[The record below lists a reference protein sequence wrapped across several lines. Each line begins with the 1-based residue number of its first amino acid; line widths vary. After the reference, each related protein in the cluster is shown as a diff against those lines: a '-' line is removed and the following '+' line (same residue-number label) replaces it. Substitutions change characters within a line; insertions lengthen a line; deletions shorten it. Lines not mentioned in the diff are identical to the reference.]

1 MKKMRELSTTQII
14 AMGFFFAILIGTVIL
29 MLPVSSAQ
37 GNWTNPVDALF
48 TAATSVC
55 VTGLTVV
62 STCSYWSF
70 FGQFVIMLLIQTG
83 GLGIVALTTSIM
95 VFVGKKVTLKD
106 RLLLEDAFNLN
117 TLSGLVRFLKNI
129 LKGTILVE
137 GIGVICYSF
146 VFVPEFG
153 LLKGLWVCVFQ
164 AVSAFCN
171 AGMDIMG
178 DNSLMDYVTNPWINL
193 VTMLLII
200 LGGIGFIVWWDVVR
214 VVKLCRDKEI
224 RAGQFLRRLHLHT
237 KIVLTM
243 TGSLILLGMVA
254 VFVLEYGN
262 PETLGNLGLPGKLQ
276 ASLFQSVTLRT
287 AGFATISQKGLSEAA
302 SLICMLLMFI
312 GGSPVGT
319 AGGIK
324 TTTMA
329 VLFIAAFS
337 VAKGREEASVFKR
350 TIARETIQKSLA
362 IVVFSL
368 AATLLAVL
376 MLLMLEQGSFMDVAY
391 ETVSAVGTVG
401 LSRDFTSSLD
411 TAGKLVIALCMYLGR
426 IGPISMMIAFH
437 FKRGKS
443 GMSMYPR
450 EDITVG

>member
-1 MKKMRELSTTQII
+1 MKKARELSTTQVI
-14 AMGFFFAILIGTVIL
+14 AMGFFLAILIGAFIL

-37 GNWTNPVDALF
+37 GIWTNPVDALF
-48 TAATSVC
+48 TATTSVC
-55 VTGLTVV
+55 VTGLVVV

-70 FGQFVIMLLIQTG
+70 FGQLVILFLIQIG

-95 VFVGKKVTLKD
+95 IFIGKKVTLKD

-129 LKGTILVE
+129 LKGTLLIE
-137 GIGVICYSF
+137 GIGAICYSF
-146 VFVPEFG
+146 VLIPRFG
-153 LLKGLWVCVFQ
+153 IRKGFWASVFQ

-178 DNSLMDYVTNPWINL
+178 ENSMMDYVSNPWMNL

-214 VVKLCRDKEI
+214 VAKLCREQEV
-224 RAGQFLRRLHLHT
+224 RAGQFFRRLRLHT
-237 KIVLTM
+237 KIVFTM
-243 TGSLILLGMVA
+243 TGILILSGTLA
-254 VFVLEYGN
+254 VLILEYGN
-262 PETLGNLGLPGKLQ
+262 PETLGSLGFAGKLQ
-276 ASLFQSVTLRT
+276 AALFQSVTLRT
-287 AGFATISQKGLSEAA
+287 AGFATISQKGLMEST
-302 SLICMLLMFI
+302 SLVCMLLMFI

-337 VAKGREEASVFKR
+337 VANGKEEAGIFKR
-350 TIARETIQKSLA
+350 TIARETIRKSLA
-362 IVVFSL
+362 IVIFSL
-368 AATLLAVL
+368 MAALLAVL
-376 MLLMLEQGSFMDVAY
+376 TLLSLEQGSFMDVAY

-411 TAGKLVIALCMYLGR
+411 MAGKLIITLCMYLGR

-437 FKRGKS
+437 LKKGKA
-443 GMSMYPR
+443 GIGTYPK